1 MSVEVRND
9 SGNRTLIF
17 LCGGQLV
24 AGGIMMLPL
33 DKHNDYQP
41 FLSQATK
48 GNWRIAAISGTQMP
62 DYYEMMISN
71 NARKY
76 AERDGRKPTLI
87 GHSAGGTAGLL
98 YAKDNPSEDY
108 FDRILLFN
116 APLICPDT
124 RVPLMLQRA
133 YDGAERITADVTLT
147 MSKFDDSGIMEWKIG
162 NFTMMDAIEAVRKL
176 RKKNVKVIFNTT
188 DSHYKHSPFHPVTV
202 AWDTLNS
209 PRILR
214 RSRTKRTAKTKHRK
228 Q

>member
-17 LCGGQLV
+17 LCGGQIGD
-24 AGGIMMLPL
+24 GGIMMLPL
-33 DKHNDYQP
+33 DKHDDYQP
-41 FLSQATK
+41 FLNQATK
-48 GNWRIAAISGTQMP
+48 GNWRIVAVSGTQMP

-71 NARKY
+71 YAQKY

-87 GHSAGGTAGLL
+87 GHSAGGTAGLF
-98 YAKDNPSEDY
+98 YAKDRPSEDY

-124 RVPLMLQRA
+124 RVPLMLQHA
-133 YDGAERITADVTLT
+133 YVGTERITADVTLT

-162 NFTMMDAIEAVRKL
+162 NFTMTDAIETVRKL
-176 RKKNVKVIFNTT
+176 SKKNENVIFNTT
-188 DSHYKHSPFHPVTV
+188 DPNYKHSPFSPVTV
-202 AWDTLNS
+202 AWDTLNP

-214 RSRTKRTAKTKHRK
+214 RRPTKRARKTKQRNR
-228 Q
+228 